1 MASGK
6 VKWYNSRKGYGF
18 ISPDDGSKDVFV
30 HITAL
35 SESGISY
42 LDEGDL
48 VTFEII
54 EDKGKIKATKLQKT
68 QT

>member
-54 EDKGKIKATKLQKT
+54 EDKGKTKATKLQKT